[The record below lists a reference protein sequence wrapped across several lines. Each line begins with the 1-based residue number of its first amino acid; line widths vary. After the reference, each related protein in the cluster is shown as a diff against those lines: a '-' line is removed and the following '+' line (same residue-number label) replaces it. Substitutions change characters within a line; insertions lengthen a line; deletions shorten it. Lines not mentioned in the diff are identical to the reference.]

1 MLNFYHFF
9 NKHELYN
16 DELYYDPLFNL
27 NKVWMPDLNC
37 QYSNIH
43 HIIKKDP
50 YLTYRYS
57 RTILGRRWP
66 EGEST
71 ILIDADMTFFYMT
84 DVIRGAWIK
93 GSKVIKK
100 RSSTCY
106 VVRTP
111 HIKT

>member
-43 HIIKKDP
+43 HIIKKRSISNIP
-50 YLTYRYS
+50 IFKNHL
-57 RTILGRRWP
+57 RTSLARGRINYTDRCGYDIL
-66 EGEST
+66 
-71 ILIDADMTFFYMT
+71 LHD
-84 DVIRGAWIK
+84 
-93 GSKVIKK
+93 
-100 RSSTCY
+100 
-106 VVRTP
+106 
-111 HIKT
+111 